1 VIGIGIVLGGR
12 HHGWKGQGEVGKQ
25 HVKNRGKG
33 AERGENEVEEGK
45 AEGRKVNAGKLW
57 YVGGLLGPVGWI

>member
-1 VIGIGIVLGGR
+1 MIGIGIVLGGR
-12 HHGWKGQGEVGKQ
+12 HHGWKGQGAVGKQ

-33 AERGENEVEEGK
+33 DERVENEVGEGR
-45 AEGRKVNAGKLW
+45 AEGRKVNAGRLL